1 MDALRVGIA
10 LLLTLCAA
18 APAVAHPAFPYPAA
32 AQGAQTGILRGRI
45 VDAQDLPVPG
55 ATVTVTSPALQ
66 GERSTVTGP
75 DGSFVLRLL
84 PAGTYQVKSELT
96 GFGPQ
101 TQTVV
106 VPLGDTVEHNVT
118 LRPENVTSTVEVTA
132 APPPLI

>member
-1 MDALRVGIA
+1 MDALRTGIA
-10 LLLTLCAA
+10 LLLTVCAA
-18 APAVAHPAFPYPAA
+18 TSADAHPAFPYPNAS
-32 AQGAQTGILRGRI
+32 QGAQTGILRGRI

-55 ATVTVTSPALQ
+55 VTVTVTSPALQ

-101 TQTVV
+101 TQSVV
-106 VPLGDTVEHNVT
+106 VPL
-118 LRPENVTSTVEVTA
+118 LRFVEVSSVS
-132 APPPLI
+132 ISRK